1 MVSSVVLSLLLVL
14 PAPAAAGATRS
25 SSRAETLAMQRAY
38 TEAERRCERTGHTAW
53 SKCIPARLERLL
65 SARLI
70 APGGSLETLGAQP
83 LPRVLEP
90 AAFKA
95 SRFHRLSF

>member
-38 TEAERRCERTGHTAW
+38 TEAERRCERTPSMVKVLPGQCP
-53 SKCIPARLERLL
+53 S
-65 SARLI
+65 SAPVPPQGL
-70 APGGSLETLGAQP
+70 PDGSGWLATPSHCLGC
-83 LPRVLEP
+83 
-90 AAFKA
+90 
-95 SRFHRLSF
+95 SS